1 MLDSHVQLV
10 VSALH
15 RTALAPGIKKPTM
28 NSRSLF
34 LWSLPTSGKIQKTT
48 EIINRG
54 GGGTILNALK
64 QTKTVD
70 ELEKAEGQEC
80 SADVTF
86 NLRPDGVG
94 SRRAMMKSCWADQ
107 SALTTNPGHK
117 EACMLKQQQQNG
129 EIRAK
134 GTVMVR
140 VSMEYG

>member
-1 MLDSHVQLV
+1 M
-10 VSALH
+10 
-15 RTALAPGIKKPTM
+15 
-28 NSRSLF
+28 
-34 LWSLPTSGKIQKTT
+34 WSLPSTSGKIQKTT

-54 GGGTILNALK
+54 RGGTILNALK
-64 QTKTVD
+64 QTKKVD

-107 SALTTNPGHK
+107 SAFTTNPGHK
-117 EACMLKQQQQNG
+117 EACMLKQQQNG
-129 EIRAK
+129 EIRGK

-140 VSMEYG
+140 VSTEYG